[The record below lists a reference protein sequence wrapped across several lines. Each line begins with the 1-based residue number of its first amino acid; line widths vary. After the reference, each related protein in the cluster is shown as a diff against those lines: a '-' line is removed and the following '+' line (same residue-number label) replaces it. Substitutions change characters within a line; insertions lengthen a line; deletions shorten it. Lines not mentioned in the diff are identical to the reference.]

1 MSGTLKLTTTVLSG
15 TTNDNLLTGS
25 KFDYLAR
32 PAVVTVYGVQEVVAT
47 SSISLDFTLGNVV
60 VGDDLVA
67 NIQAA
72 GVGPKVNEDI
82 VAEGVGEAGDRIT
95 VRLRETT
102 GGVGADGIFRS
113 QIVIRDM

>member
-1 MSGTLKLTTTVLSG
+1 MSGTLKLTTTVASG

-32 PAVVTVYGVQEVVAT
+32 PAVVTVYGVQEVVMG

-67 NIQAA
+67 NFQASPI
-72 GVGPKVNEDI
+72 GPKVNEDI

-102 GGVGADGIFRS
+102 GGAGADGVFRS
-113 QIVIRDM
+113 QIVIRDL